1 MTSATTSAARSPGT
15 PLRPGRGGNVPRGSG
30 RREQAHLPALDGLRA
45 LAVSAVVLYHAG
57 VTWARGGLLGVDVF
71 FVLSGYLITGLLLSE
86 KRRTGT
92 ISLGN
97 FWIRRARRL
106 LPALLL
112 VLVAVAIV
120 WRLTAP
126 PASLPGVRSD
136 ALATLFYS
144 ANWHFAVAGQGYFAS
159 FADPSPL
166 LHMWS
171 LGVEEQF
178 YLIWP
183 LVVVAVLGW
192 RIVRSRGA
200 QRLLVVTVVGSIAS
214 AVLMAALALNMSG
227 GGGDGTINWIYY
239 GTATRVQALL
249 TGATLVVGMHLAG
262 RDLIGRR
269 WRRAPG
275 APGGPGGPGGRAQPS
290 RAAVPELPPVW
301 RSVLTVAG
309 IATMAVL
316 LVILCSV
323 DGLSSWL
330 YRGGFLLVAVLVTV
344 SLASVVLVPTNPLAR
359 VLSVAP
365 VVWLGRISYGVYLW
379 HWPIDLYLNGDRTGL
394 HGTALLLL
402 RLSVTLAVSAAS
414 YYLVEKP
421 IRTGRLPIPQPRVV
435 VPAAVAGLTALLILT
450 PLPASNAS
458 DLGRLDAQGS
468 TEGVPVAPAT
478 HGVAGAALGTPAN
491 PLGVLLIG
499 DSVAWSLGRG
509 LETSAASNHGVRFTN
524 QGVWGCGIAR
534 GGLTSYSDN
543 PQPASCLTWPQR
555 WQSVVNAFK
564 PGVSVLAV
572 GRWEIFARQHE
583 GRWMKIGEPE
593 FDAYLKSEFDL
604 GVRILQRQG
613 GRVLLATTPCYHMRE
628 KADGTQVDETAAVA
642 RFNQI
647 VREVAADHPGT
658 GVLDLYSDVCPGGQF
673 EGARGGVQL
682 REDDGIHITPAG
694 GQLLAPAIFDTV
706 VNWRRAQP

>member
-1 MTSATTSAARSPGT
+1 MPAVRAT
-15 PLRPGRGGNVPRGSG
+15 RPGRPGAAPPSGGRG
-30 RREQAHLPALDGLRA
+30 REQAHLPALDGLRA

-92 ISLGN
+92 ISLRN

-112 VLVAVAIV
+112 VLLVVVVV

-144 ANWHFAVAGQGYFAS
+144 ANWHFAAAGQGYFAS

-178 YLIWP
+178 YLFWP

-192 RIVRSRGA
+192 HIARRHGA
-200 QRLLVVTVVGSIAS
+200 QRLFVVTIAGSIAS
-214 AVLMAALALNMSG
+214 AGLMAGLALNMSG
-227 GGGDGTINWIYY
+227 GSGDGTINWIYY
-239 GTATRVQALL
+239 GTATRIQALL
-249 TGATLVVGMHLAG
+249 IGAALVAGMHLAG
-262 RDLIGRR
+262 RDLLGRQ
-269 WRRAPG
+269 WRG
-275 APGGPGGPGGRAQPS
+275 AARSG
-290 RAAVPELPPVW
+290 VPELPPVW
-301 RSVLTVAG
+301 RGALTGAG

-316 LVILCSV
+316 LVVLSRV
-323 DGLSSWL
+323 DGLSTWL

-344 SLASVVLVPTNPLAR
+344 SLASVVLVPTSPLTR
-359 VLSVAP
+359 VLSLAP

-379 HWPIDLYLNGDRTGL
+379 HWPIDLYVDGNRTGL
-394 HGTALLLL
+394 SGTALLLV
-402 RLSVTLAVSAAS
+402 RLAVTLVVSAAS

-435 VPAAVAGLTALLILT
+435 VPAAIAGLTGVLVFA
-450 PLPASNAS
+450 PLPASSAS
-458 DLGRLDAQGS
+458 DLTRLDSQGS
-468 TEGVPVAPAT
+468 TEAVPVAPT
-478 HGVAGAALGTPAN
+478 QGVSSVKEIGTPAH
-491 PLGVLLIG
+491 PMRVLLIG
-499 DSVAWSLGRG
+499 DSVAWSVGRG
-509 LETSAASNHGVRFTN
+509 LETAAASNKGLVFTN

-534 GGLTSYSDN
+534 GGLTSYNDQ

-555 WQSVVNAFK
+555 WQSVVKTFK
-564 PGVSVLAV
+564 PDLSVLAV
-572 GRWEIFARQHE
+572 GRWEIFARQHD

-593 FDAYLKSEFDL
+593 FDGYLKSEFDL
-604 GVRILQRQG
+604 GVRTLESTG
-613 GRVLLATTPCYHMRE
+613 GRVMLATTPCYHMRE
-628 KADGTQVDETAAVA
+628 KADGSQVDETAAVA

-647 VREVAADHPGT
+647 VREVAAEHPGT

-673 EGARGGVQL
+673 QATRDGIQL
-682 REDDGIHITPAG
+682 REDDGIHITAAG
-694 GQLLAPAIFDTV
+694 GRLLAPEIFGAV
-706 VNWRRAQP
+706 VSWRRAQP